1 LLKLLYCRLKK
12 SPGRFYFTDEIMNNQ
27 GKNNPVES
35 KPDKEKGRRCIRI
48 LVQKFNKRQQGS
60 HQNNFDRR

>member
-1 LLKLLYCRLKK
+1 MLKLLYCRLKK

-35 KPDKEKGRRCIRI
+35 KPDKEKWRLCIRI